1 MTAAVVVRLAGVMR
15 HWPYEWPDCRAMRQ
29 GSGERDT
36 LLVTLFAQSRKADK
50 PRGVSRLNRRDGR
63 NWEPRQVDGEDASSL
78 G

>member
-1 MTAAVVVRLAGVMR
+1 MAG
-15 HWPYEWPDCRAMRQ
+15 
-29 GSGERDT
+29 GSGSLSPCST
-36 LLVTLFAQSRKADK
+36 MLVTLFAQSRKADK